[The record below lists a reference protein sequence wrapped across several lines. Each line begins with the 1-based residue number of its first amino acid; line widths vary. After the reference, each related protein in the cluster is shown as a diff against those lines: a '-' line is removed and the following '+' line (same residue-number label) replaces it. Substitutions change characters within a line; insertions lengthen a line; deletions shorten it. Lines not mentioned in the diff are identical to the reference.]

1 MGFWPDIPAH
11 LNQDEFAE
19 FIIQTLAE
27 FDIEWVLEVR
37 VQDRPR
43 PVGVVLGK
51 FFNNGERVVE
61 PHVEWFPWA
70 SVRNKLECGA
80 EFMRQVGKKY
90 KVLVFAG
97 DTDVPL
103 FEKLQQYRILKKGC
117 KIKGYF
123 ASDKD
128 AQLFYTPGPD

>member
-1 MGFWPDIPAH
+1 MGFWPDIPAR
-11 LNQDEFAE
+11 LSQDEFAE
-19 FIIQTLAE
+19 FIVQILTE
-27 FDIEWVLEVR
+27 FDIEWVLEVK
-37 VQDRPR
+37 VGDRPR
-43 PVGVVLGK
+43 PVGIALGK
-51 FFNNGERVVE
+51 FLNNGERVVE

-70 SVRNKLECGA
+70 SVRNRLECGA

-97 DTDVPL
+97 DEDAPL
-103 FEKLQQYRILKKGC
+103 FERLRQYCLLKKGC

-123 ASDKD
+123 SPDEG